1 MALGATRADV
11 GQDGSETWVVL
22 ADPEGNE
29 FCVLST
35 RSAAPAESR
44 TPAHGK
50 GQAYGRPGRG
60 GRRVTATRTEGR
72 MHACADGRRR
82 TPRPR
87 GRRDATGGASSST
100 PLTPALARFYAILL
114 GWEIAKAEPAWAAIG
129 PADGVAYLAFQTA
142 PEYERPAWP
151 SADGA
156 QQMMMHLDFQV
167 DDLAAA
173 VAHAVDLGAEEAQH
187 QPQPDVRVLLDP
199 AGHPFCLY
207 LDTES

>member
-1 MALGATRADV
+1 MRGRSTSDASTSRASRRDWW
-11 GQDGSETWVVL
+11 GVVL
-22 ADPEGNE
+22 D
-29 FCVLST
+29 
-35 RSAAPAESR
+35 APD
-44 TPAHGK
+44 
-50 GQAYGRPGRG
+50 
-60 GRRVTATRTEGR
+60 
-72 MHACADGRRR
+72 ACE
-82 TPRPR
+82 
-87 GRRDATGGASSST
+87 
-100 PLTPALARFYAILL
+100 LARFYAILL

-142 PEYERPAWP
+142 PDYERPAWP

-199 AGHPFCLY
+199 AGHLFCLY